1 MTTGGGGASS
11 VRHGPVIRELM
22 RAKRTTQDASAAV
35 ASGAVMRLSI
45 DDDANAIEWPAGR

>member
-11 VRHGPVIRELM
+11 VRHGRVIRELM
-22 RAKRTTQDASAAV
+22 RAKRTTQDASAA
-35 ASGAVMRLSI
+35 SWAVMRLSI